1 MDALSTAPIDPEIE
15 AAVLRFM
22 KANPQQTLY
31 YWRMLRQDPERALR
45 ELMCRR
51 MSRMEELEKLADVL
65 IPLVR
70 QWAEQV
76 PGLHER
82 IKGAIN
88 RTILFPSLAY
98 IDAALRMNVRM
109 DLESH
114 SKAAATAPA

>member
-1 MDALSTAPIDPEIE
+1 MDESKNRPVDPEIE

-45 ELMCRR
+45 EIMCRR

-65 IPLVR
+65 LPLVR
-70 QWAEQV
+70 QWAEHV
-76 PGLHER
+76 PGLHEC
-82 IKGAIN
+82 IESTIN

-98 IDAALRMNVRM
+98 IDAALRMKVRM
-109 DLESH
+109 DLASRP
-114 SKAAATAPA
+114 KARALAPA